1 MGNGNIPI
9 VVGVTGHRD
18 LVEEDIAEIKNC
30 VEEALAEIRGQCN
43 NDTPVIMLNAF
54 AEGADILCAEVAFA
68 MGIDVYALLPCPP
81 ERYVKSF
88 DDEAVAK
95 ALPGYLEKAKR
106 VMVAP
111 DVEKNKEWIDKV
123 KPMEDTDYEYRQMG
137 INMVSNSHILLAL
150 WDGKPSEHQ
159 FGCGTAEVVK
169 FALEQNYL
177 SDEHLYRPGFINEC
191 AVEWISVRRKK
202 NGQDGKIRCRKIQRR
217 WLSSRFAP
225 LDYEKSC
232 RDQVVG
238 EWRVEPSD
246 YCEAPNGEKSCCD
259 QYIVGREMPAFL
271 KESIEKT
278 AVYNSENTDLTVS
291 GPELWTK
298 VDELDDY
305 HKALRR
311 HYIKADKLSRE
322 ENQKKYANLL
332 LIIAC
337 LGTLFALFFT
347 MYDDA
352 SIKWMIWLCTGVLI
366 LLIVLTKYGRRKR
379 VLEKYV
385 EYRAF
390 AEALRIQ
397 FYVSMILQGKP
408 SPEFGNRCK
417 PFSDVVCEFYAWTQ
431 KSNHSWIA
439 KAIKSVAIKNER
451 TYMPIDPTEIVNV
464 WIGDGEKLTEKR
476 NDETPTGQRD
486 GEKLTEKCN
495 DKRGDENPTGQRDE
509 KKPTSQL
516 GYHRSK
522 IDKNRKQAELNAK
535 ISSAIRYVM
544 ISIYVLIFLF
554 EVASFILG
562 RMDIPWFWDGM
573 IVGEFSWR
581 NLGVVCVGTATAGAL
596 LFSGYFDKLS
606 YDRKAEDNKNMIP
619 FYISVR
625 ERWND
630 VAKMNDSVAVE
641 KFIKEVAREEIVEN
655 GIWCSYV
662 MDNDLEI
669 EL

>member
-1 MGNGNIPI
+1 MQNDKIPI
-9 VVGVTGHRD
+9 VIGVTGHRN
-18 LVEEDIAEIKNC
+18 LVATDIPAIKGYVED
-30 VEEALAEIRGQCN
+30 ALTEIRNQCGSS
-43 NDTPVIMLNAF
+43 TPIIMLNAF

-68 MGIDVYALLPCPP
+68 MGIDVYALLPCPL

-111 DVEKNKEWIDKV
+111 DVEKQKDWINRVREKDNKP
-123 KPMEDTDYEYRQMG
+123 PMKDTDYEYRQMG
-137 INMVSNSHILLAL
+137 INMVSSSHILLAL
-150 WDGKPSEHQ
+150 WDGKPSQHQ

-191 AVEWISVRRKK
+191 AVEWISVRRK
-202 NGQDGKIRCRKIQRR
+202 GDGSDRKIQRR
-217 WLSSRFAP
+217 WLSSRF
-225 LDYEKSC
+225 S
-232 RDQVVG
+232 
-238 EWRVEPSD
+238 PSD
-246 YCEAPNGEKSCCD
+246 GGKTYCD
-259 QYIVGREMPAFL
+259 RYLVGREMPSFL
-271 KESIEKT
+271 KVIIDKT
-278 AVYNSENTDLTVS
+278 SVYNSENTDPMVRR
-291 GPELWTK
+291 PKLWTK

-305 HKALRR
+305 HRMLRE
-311 HYIKADKLSRE
+311 HYIKADKLSYE
-322 ENQKKYANLL
+322 ENQKKYTNLL
-332 LIIAC
+332 LLIAC

-366 LLIVLTKYGRRKR
+366 LLIWLTGYGQRKR
-379 VLEKYV
+379 VREKYV

-390 AEALRIQ
+390 AEALRTQ
-397 FYVSMILQGKP
+397 FYASMVLQDKP
-408 SPEFGNRCK
+408 SLEFGNKCK
-417 PFSDVVCEFYAWTQ
+417 PFSDVVCDFYAWTQ

-439 KAIKSVAIKNER
+439 KAIKSVAITNER
-451 TYMPIDPTEIVNV
+451 RYVPVEATEVVNV
-464 WIGDGEKLTEKR
+464 WLGDSKK
-476 NDETPTGQRD
+476 PTGQLHYHSS
-486 GEKLTEKCN
+486 KLE
-495 DKRGDENPTGQRDE
+495 Q
-509 KKPTSQL
+509 
-516 GYHRSK
+516 
-522 IDKNRKQAELNAK
+522 NRKRAELSSK
-535 ISSAIRYVM
+535 ISSAIRY
-544 ISIYVLIFLF
+544 ITIGIYVLIFLF
-554 EVASFILG
+554 EVASFIFG

-606 YDRKAEDNKNMIP
+606 YDRKAEDNENMIP
-619 FYISVR
+619 FYVSAL

-630 VAKMNDSVAVE
+630 VVKMNDPVAVE